1 MADTKAQTQRSGAQR
16 QMRGRNVST
25 EGIAGQ
31 GCRTA
36 VCQVYGHRTAVCQ
49 VHGHRT
55 AVCQVYGHRTA
66 VCQVYGHRI
75 QNGTRHFALPLQH
88 RTVLQADTYHMGEA
102 RYAGA
107 QARWYP

>member
-31 GCRTA
+31 GC
-36 VCQVYGHRTAVCQ
+36 
-49 VHGHRT
+49 
-55 AVCQVYGHRTA
+55 RTA